1 MTDARLAAVAEAR
14 AAALAVLLHNAHGPY
29 DDLPREA
36 GWGYPEPY
44 TRDLMVAAFGIL
56 ATGHPALLTAL
67 ERVLRALAAH
77 QTPHGHIPG
86 LAHDPTDLGA
96 SDTTPLFLLGL
107 GLFRQVTG
115 DTTFLAEAAAR
126 ALTWLEY
133 QSPTDEILVAQ
144 QPTSDWRDEQW
155 VLGYG
160 LYVNTLV
167 YAALRLFDRQEQA
180 RRLRTQLHHPAGTPD
195 RWPTERGAGLVLPGR
210 PYYALWSYKI
220 YHSARCDVL
229 GNSLAI
235 LFALASPERARA
247 LIDWVEQRCSE
258 LRAQGDLVGDLPPC
272 LLPYIQPDDPEWR
285 PRYAAYNRPGEY
297 HNGGVWPFVAGF
309 YVAAL
314 VKAGYHDLA
323 AQKLAALTALVRP
336 ARHAAVPFG
345 FNEWIRAQDGM
356 PAGEDWQTW
365 SAALYLY
372 AAAAVEQQ
380 QPPFFA
386 AALVP

>member
-1 MTDARLAAVAEAR
+1 MPDSTADAIAEAR

-29 DDLPREA
+29 DDLPRAA

-44 TRDLMVAAFGIL
+44 TRDLMIAALGIL
-56 ATGHPALLTAL
+56 TTHHPALLAML
-67 ERVLRALAAH
+67 RRVLVALAAH
-77 QTPHGHIPG
+77 QTPRGHIPG

-107 GLFRQVTG
+107 GLFRQATG
-115 DTTFLAEAAAR
+115 DPTFLADAADR
-126 ALTWLEY
+126 ALAWLEY
-133 QSPTDEILVAQ
+133 QSPDDQSLVAQ

-167 YAALRLFDRQEQA
+167 YAVWHLFGRHEQA
-180 RRLRTQLHHPAGTPD
+180 QRLQDRLHQPVGAPD
-195 RWPTERGAGLVLPGR
+195 RPPPRQPEGLALPGL

-220 YHSARCDVL
+220 YHSARCDLL

-235 LFALASPERARA
+235 LTGLTSQTQARA
-247 LIDWVEQRCSE
+247 LIDWVEQRCAE
-258 LRAQGDLVGDLPPC
+258 LRERGELGGELPPC
-272 LLPYIQPDDPEWR
+272 LLPYIQPGDPDWR
-285 PRYAAYNRPGEY
+285 PRYAEYNRPGEY

-314 VKAGYHDLA
+314 VAAGYPALA
-323 AQKLAALTALVRP
+323 AQKLAALMRP
-336 ARHAAVPFG
+336 ARNAPVAFG
-345 FNEWIRAQDGM
+345 FNEWMRAQDGA
-356 PAGEDWQTW
+356 PGGQDWQSW

-372 AAAAVEQQ
+372 AAAVVEQQ
-380 QPPFFA
+380 QPLFFA
-386 AALVP
+386 LSAERVE